1 MKERCQHCGFE
12 FRLNVVSDRRT
23 GTKYLRA
30 GCCDAP
36 LRPCPDRVELMRSAN
51 LSQDERFDTRNFSDQ
66 LTQRKG
72 SGFTLFKRG
81 QCPIC
86 SGASKGCRESNTTGL
101 IFCRDSGANPTG
113 YLYRGEDVHGFGLW
127 QSTADADA
135 FTSQSTELKERQQR
149 EFLESQEQQRRE
161 QIARQ
166 MPEVERNRWYQQLL
180 DQLVLT
186 DADREK
192 LLARGFTREQIITD
206 SYKSVTAWQKIG
218 KRFPPNLPGILTNSV
233 LNVPGDGI
241 LCPIRN
247 LDGLIISCQVRLH
260 DGTQGRHRWLTSAT
274 KRNPK
279 GATSHLN
286 GELPVGVFEPND
298 FLGNSI
304 WVTEGTSIKPSLA
317 RYRLGVPVVGAASGR
332 FDSSRETVKASI
344 EYLATKYQTNI
355 LTFAID
361 AGDVVN
367 RSGVPERWQQQF
379 EFLSSLG
386 YHCRVAW
393 WGQVTKEHDDIDE
406 LKDGSQI
413 QFITLSQFVSIC
425 EEHKLEKPKIE
436 NSKPINPNEWKE
448 AYELRRKDRASFK
461 FTRTAQIVVKDG
473 FLPSIKLEA
482 IQPGIIGIRG
492 DWGIGK
498 SFLISSWCKEWEH
511 KIIQVAHLNALLS
524 NTAPKFDC
532 FHHRELKDMQ
542 LGVTSASRLSI
553 TDISLSAM
561 FDPDKWAK
569 GEAFILILDEIEQ
582 ALHSIQTNSNLKGK
596 LRLKARIKLEWLIK
610 NATYIIASDRD
621 LCDETLSYIEQVR
634 GDAKKAF
641 LIHHTGKKG
650 INHQAIVFNFNKRK
664 DEVLTQLIDD
674 AKLGKKIIIPC
685 ENKSDLLAIELQLLE
700 AGILDKSMFFA
711 HGDNSNEPGTKEL
724 IEKADEIYT
733 DYQIIG
739 YTMTMGTALSFEKQH
754 FEKCYAFFSGDV
766 LSANSQAQMLFRY
779 RPECDITVWINP
791 RRKTLEIEPDILL
804 KNLVKKVQETDAL
817 IASIDQ
823 LDELIEQGILLNA
836 KGEIS
841 IEDLPWIHH
850 KLSIIAR
857 ANASKANSFQSL
869 HDLLIEAG
877 FTLKLEYNDHE
888 EPLITHEGDIHKQQ
902 KKEIKSAEDKAI
914 ADAELM
920 SDLEFQSAMMNS
932 GNLKK
937 LERER
942 LKKTQLHRDTGLEI
956 TQPIVKLQRTKK
968 LTQGVKT
975 LKVLLGDEATSVAY
989 DLTDREHN
997 PDVYDQKF
1005 YAARRRLLCELGVP
1019 EILNRLAQGWSYTND
1034 SSEVVAVADKA
1045 RKLRVD
1051 IKRLLGFTVSLE
1063 KNKKDSFKVGNSAIL
1078 GSILNALCVERESK
1092 KNRTEGNIYKLNLQ
1106 HWEMLQ
1112 GILAHMDRQP
1122 HTPTLAGVMEKAQA
1136 AANQDSVLH
1145 PQNLVEGKIA
1155 PRNETL
1161 GTQSQSVVE
1170 GVPHPTDISYIYK
1183 NSEGMEQK
1191 PEDCIKG
1198 ESPVEKLLK
1207 ISNWGE
1213 LEITQS
1219 ELDEIWPS
1227 LSENQRSH
1235 LWEISQRE
1243 NQQFSLEELA
1253 QQAIAKQ
1260 IEVKETGF
1268 GLDHFRSYV
1277 LKVINGGVAIARRC
1291 WGLKDECEISLSQLL
1306 LGCG

>member
-1 MKERCQHCGFE
+1 MNTLQPF
-12 FRLNVVSDRRT
+12 
-23 GTKYLRA
+23 
-30 GCCDAP
+30 
-36 LRPCPDRVELMRSAN
+36 
-51 LSQDERFDTRNFSDQ
+51 FDTRNFSDQ

-86 SGASKGCRESNTTGL
+86 RGTSKGCRESNTTGL
-101 IFCRDSGANPTG
+101 IFCRDSGANPTA

-135 FTSQSTELKERQQR
+135 FTSQSTESRERQRR
-149 EFLESQEQQRRE
+149 EFLESQQQQLRE

-186 DADREK
+186 DADLEK

-206 SYKSVTAWQKIG
+206 GYKSITAWQKIG
-218 KRFPPNLPGILTNSV
+218 KRFPLNLPGILTNGV
-233 LNVPGDGI
+233 LNLSGDGI

-247 LDGLIISCQVRLH
+247 LDGLIIGCQVRLH
-260 DGTQGRHRWLTSAT
+260 DGTQGRYRWLTSAT
-274 KRNPK
+274 KKNPK

-298 FLGNSI
+298 FLGSSI

-344 EYLATKYQTNI
+344 EYLAIKYRTNI

-379 EFLSSLG
+379 EFFSSLG

-406 LKDGSQI
+406 LKDDSQI
-413 QFITLSQFVSIC
+413 QFITLNQFLSIC
-425 EEHKLEKPKIE
+425 EEHKLEKPKTE
-436 NSKPINPNEWKE
+436 NSKPINPDEWKE

-498 SFLISSWCKEWEH
+498 SFLISSWCKEWKH

-553 TDISLSAM
+553 TDISLAAM

-621 LCDETLSYIEQVR
+621 LCDETLNYIEQVR
-634 GDAKKAF
+634 GDNNQAF

-650 INHQAIVFNFNKRK
+650 ISRQAIVLNFNKRK
-664 DEVLTQLIDD
+664 DEVLTQLIND

-700 AGILDKSMFFA
+700 AGISDKSMFFA

-754 FEKCYAFFSGDV
+754 FGKCYAFFSGDV

-779 RPECDITVWINP
+779 RPECNIIVWINP
-791 RRKTLEIEPDILL
+791 RRKTLEIEPNILL

-836 KGEIS
+836 KAEIS
-841 IEDLPWIHH
+841 QEDLPWIHH

-857 ANASKANSFQSL
+857 ANASKANPFQSL

-877 FTLKLEYNDHE
+877 FTLKFECNDHK
-888 EPLITHEGDIHKQQ
+888 EPLTTDEGNIHKEQ

-920 SDLEFQSAMMNS
+920 SDPEFQSAMMNS

-937 LERER
+937 SERER

-989 DLTDREHN
+989 DLTDRERN

-1019 EILNRLAQGWSYTND
+1019 EILNKLRQGWSYTND
-1034 SSEVVAVADKA
+1034 TSEVVVLADKA
-1045 RKLRVD
+1045 RTPKLRVD
-1051 IKRLLGFTVSLE
+1051 IKRLLEFTVSLK
-1063 KNKKDSFKVGNSAIL
+1063 KNKKGSFKVSNSAIL
-1078 GSILNALCVERESK
+1078 GSILNALSVERESTK
-1092 KNRTEGNIYKLNLQ
+1092 TRTEGNIYKLNLQ

-1112 GILAHMDRQP
+1112 GILVHMDRQA
-1122 HTPTLAGVMEKAQA
+1122 HTPTLAGVIDKAQA
-1136 AANQDSVLH
+1136 AVNQDSVLR
-1145 PQNLVEGKIA
+1145 PQSLAEGKIA
-1155 PRNETL
+1155 LRNETL
-1161 GTQSQSVVE
+1161 QTQSQSVFE

-1183 NSEGMEQK
+1183 NSEAMEQK
-1191 PEDCIKG
+1191 PENCIKG

-1213 LEITQS
+1213 LNLTQS
-1219 ELDEIWPS
+1219 EVDKAWPLLTQDE
-1227 LSENQRSH
+1227 QSH
-1235 LWEISQRE
+1235 LWQLHQEY
-1243 NQQFSLEELA
+1243 QQIPSLEQLA

-1260 IEVKETGF
+1260 VEIKEVGF
-1268 GLDHFRSYV
+1268 GSHFRSYV
-1277 LKVINGGVAIARRC
+1277 IKAVCGGVAIAREC
-1291 WGLKDECEISLSQLL
+1291 WGLKRECEIPLSQLSL
-1306 LGCG
+1306 SSE